1 MRLTGAAQRAR
12 LAAARAARG
21 RSCWIKKRNVAKDK
35 EGGPVRSFG
44 EPVEVKGEV
53 WPATSKRQIE
63 TYGDRINDIANV
75 HLQGQYTITEQ
86 NGAVVAVLADD
97 ITLELGDGFY
107 SFRDKDEPTPDYIIL
122 SITEYQPLKL
132 EVERYHG

>member
-1 MRLTGAAQRAR
+1 MAKRIRRLKQTRV
-12 LAAARAARG
+12 
-21 RSCWIKKRNVAKDK
+21 RSFWIKKRNVAKDN
-35 EGGPVRSFG
+35 EGVPVITFG

-63 TYGDRINDIANV
+63 TYGDRINDIANI
-75 HLQGQYTITEQ
+75 HIQGQYTIAEQ

-107 SFRDKDEPTPDYIIL
+107 IFRDKDEPTPDYIIL

>member
-1 MRLTGAAQRAR
+1 MAKRIRRLKQTRV
-12 LAAARAARG
+12 
-21 RSCWIKKRNVAKDK
+21 RSFWIKKRNVAKDN
-35 EGGPVRSFG
+35 EGVPVISFG

-75 HLQGQYTITEQ
+75 HIQGQYTIAEQ
-86 NGAVVAVLADD
+86 NGAVVAVLADG

-107 SFRDKDEPTPDYIIL
+107 IFRDKDEPTPDYIIL

>member
-1 MRLTGAAQRAR
+1 MAKRIRRLKQTRV
-12 LAAARAARG
+12 
-21 RSCWIKKRNVAKDK
+21 RSFWIKKRNVAKDN
-35 EGGPVRSFG
+35 EGVPVISFG

-75 HLQGQYTITEQ
+75 HIQGQYTIAEQ
-86 NGAVVAVLADD
+86 NGAVAVLADD

-107 SFRDKDEPTPDYIIL
+107 IFRDKDEPTPDYIIL

>member
-1 MRLTGAAQRAR
+1 MAKRIRRLKQTRV
-12 LAAARAARG
+12 
-21 RSCWIKKRNVAKDK
+21 RSFWIKKRNVAKDN
-35 EGGPVRSFG
+35 EGVPVISFG

-107 SFRDKDEPTPDYIIL
+107 IFRDKDEPTPDYIVL

>member
-1 MRLTGAAQRAR
+1 MAKRIRRLKQTRV
-12 LAAARAARG
+12 
-21 RSCWIKKRNVAKDK
+21 RSFYIKKRNVAKDN
-35 EGGPVRSFG
+35 EGVPIITFG

-75 HLQGQYTITEQ
+75 HIQGQYTIAEQ

-107 SFRDKDEPTPDYIIL
+107 VYRDKDEPTPDYIIL

>member
-1 MRLTGAAQRAR
+1 MAKRIRRLKQTRV
-12 LAAARAARG
+12 
-21 RSCWIKKRNVAKDK
+21 RSFWIKKRNVAKDS
-35 EGGPVRSFG
+35 EGVPVITFG

-75 HLQGQYTITEQ
+75 HIQGQYDIAEQ
-86 NGAVVAVLADD
+86 NGAVVAVLDDD
-97 ITLELGDGFY
+97 ITLALGDGFY
-107 SFRDKDEPTPDYIIL
+107 VYRDKDEPTPDFIIL

>member
-1 MRLTGAAQRAR
+1 MAKRIRRLKQTRV
-12 LAAARAARG
+12 
-21 RSCWIKKRNVAKDK
+21 RSFWIKKRNVAKDN
-35 EGGPVRSFG
+35 EGVPVITFG

-75 HLQGQYTITEQ
+75 HLQGQYTIDEQ

-107 SFRDKDEPTPDYIIL
+107 IFRDKDEPTPDYIIL

>member
-1 MRLTGAAQRAR
+1 MAKRIRRFKQTRV
-12 LAAARAARG
+12 
-21 RSCWIKKRNVAKDK
+21 RSFWIKKRNVAKDN
-35 EGGPVRSFG
+35 EGVPVITFG

-75 HLQGQYTITEQ
+75 HIQGQYTIAEQ
-86 NGAVVAVLADD
+86 NGAVVAVLDDD
-97 ITLELGDGFY
+97 ITLSLGDGFY
-107 SFRDKDEPTPDYIIL
+107 VYRDKDEPTPDYIIL

>member
-1 MRLTGAAQRAR
+1 MAKRIRRLKQTRV
-12 LAAARAARG
+12 
-21 RSCWIKKRNVAKDK
+21 RSFWIKKRNVAKDN
-35 EGGPVRSFG
+35 EGVPVITFG

-107 SFRDKDEPTPDYIIL
+107 IFRDKDEPTPDYIIL

>member
-1 MRLTGAAQRAR
+1 MAKRIRRLKQTRV
-12 LAAARAARG
+12 
-21 RSCWIKKRNVAKDK
+21 RSFWIKKRNVAKDN
-35 EGGPVRSFG
+35 EGVPVITFG

-75 HLQGQYTITEQ
+75 HIQGQYTIAEQ

-107 SFRDKDEPTPDYIIL
+107 IFRDKDEPTPDYIIL

>member
-1 MRLTGAAQRAR
+1 MAKRIRRLKQTRV
-12 LAAARAARG
+12 
-21 RSCWIKKRNVAKDK
+21 RSFYIKKRNVAKDN
-35 EGGPVRSFG
+35 EGVPIITFG

-107 SFRDKDEPTPDYIIL
+107 IFRDKDAPTPDYIIL

>member
-1 MRLTGAAQRAR
+1 MAKRIRRLKQTRV
-12 LAAARAARG
+12 
-21 RSCWIKKRNVAKDK
+21 RSFWIKKRNVAKDN
-35 EGGPVRSFG
+35 EGVPVISFG

-97 ITLELGDGFY
+97 ITLELGDCFY
-107 SFRDKDEPTPDYIIL
+107 IFRDKDEPTPDYIIL

>member
-1 MRLTGAAQRAR
+1 MAKRIRRLKQTRV
-12 LAAARAARG
+12 
-21 RSCWIKKRNVAKDK
+21 RSFWIKKRNVAKDN
-35 EGGPVRSFG
+35 EGVPVITFG

-75 HLQGQYTITEQ
+75 HLQGQYTINEQ

-107 SFRDKDEPTPDYIIL
+107 IFRDKDEPTPDYIIL

>member
-1 MRLTGAAQRAR
+1 MAKRIRRLKQTRV
-12 LAAARAARG
+12 
-21 RSCWIKKRNVAKDK
+21 RSFWIKKRNVAKDN
-35 EGGPVRSFG
+35 EGVPVISFG

-75 HLQGQYTITEQ
+75 HIQGQYTIAEQ

-107 SFRDKDEPTPDYIIL
+107 IFRDKDEPTPDYIIL

>member
-1 MRLTGAAQRAR
+1 MAKRIRRLKQTRV
-12 LAAARAARG
+12 
-21 RSCWIKKRNVAKDK
+21 RSFWTKKRNVAKDN
-35 EGGPVRSFG
+35 EGVPVISFG

-107 SFRDKDEPTPDYIIL
+107 IFRDKDEPTPDYIIL

>member
-1 MRLTGAAQRAR
+1 MAKRIRRLKQTRV
-12 LAAARAARG
+12 
-21 RSCWIKKRNVAKDK
+21 RSFWIKKRNVAKDN
-35 EGGPVRSFG
+35 EGVPVISFG

-75 HLQGQYTITEQ
+75 HIQGQYTITEQ

-107 SFRDKDEPTPDYIIL
+107 IFRDKDEPTPDYIIL

>member
-1 MRLTGAAQRAR
+1 MAKRIRRLKQTRV
-12 LAAARAARG
+12 
-21 RSCWIKKRNVAKDK
+21 RSFYIKKRNVAKDN
-35 EGGPVRSFG
+35 EGVPVISFG

-107 SFRDKDEPTPDYIIL
+107 IFRDKDEPTPDYIIL

>member
-1 MRLTGAAQRAR
+1 MAKRIRRLKQTRV
-12 LAAARAARG
+12 
-21 RSCWIKKRNVAKDK
+21 RSFYIKKRNVAKDN
-35 EGGPVRSFG
+35 EGVPIITFG

-107 SFRDKDEPTPDYIIL
+107 IFRDKDAPTPDYILL

>member
-1 MRLTGAAQRAR
+1 MAKRIRRLKQTRV
-12 LAAARAARG
+12 
-21 RSCWIKKRNVAKDK
+21 RSFWIKKRNVAKDN
-35 EGGPVRSFG
+35 EGVPVITFG

-75 HLQGQYTITEQ
+75 HIQGQYTITEQ

-107 SFRDKDEPTPDYIIL
+107 IFRDKDEPTPDYIIL

>member
-1 MRLTGAAQRAR
+1 MAKRIRRLKQTRV
-12 LAAARAARG
+12 
-21 RSCWIKKRNVAKDK
+21 RSFWIKKRNVAKDN
-35 EGGPVRSFG
+35 EGVPVISFG

-86 NGAVVAVLADD
+86 NGAVVAVLDDD

-107 SFRDKDEPTPDYIIL
+107 IFRDKDEPTPDYIIL

>member
-1 MRLTGAAQRAR
+1 MAKRIRRLKQTRV
-12 LAAARAARG
+12 
-21 RSCWIKKRNVAKDK
+21 RSFWIKKRNVAKDN
-35 EGGPVRSFG
+35 EGVPVISFG

-107 SFRDKDEPTPDYIIL
+107 IFRDKDEPTPDYIIL
-122 SITEYQPLKL
+122 SITEYSPLKL

>member
-1 MRLTGAAQRAR
+1 MAKRIRRLKQTRV
-12 LAAARAARG
+12 
-21 RSCWIKKRNVAKDK
+21 RSFWIKKRNVAKDN
-35 EGGPVRSFG
+35 EGVPVISFG

-107 SFRDKDEPTPDYIIL
+107 IFRDKDEPTPDYIIL